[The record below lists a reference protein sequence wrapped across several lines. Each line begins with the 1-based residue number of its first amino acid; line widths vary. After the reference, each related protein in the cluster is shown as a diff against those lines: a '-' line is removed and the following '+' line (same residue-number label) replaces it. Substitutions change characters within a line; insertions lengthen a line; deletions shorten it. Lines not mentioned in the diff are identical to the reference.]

1 MELIERVKKIVLT
14 PKTEWQVIAPEA
26 TTPAALYRGY
36 IVPLALIGPVAQCIG
51 FSLFGYPVVLG
62 VNLRPSV
69 FFALSQ
75 AIVSYV
81 LILVGVFLISLI
93 VNALAPQF
101 AGEKNPIQA
110 LKTVAYA
117 FTPAWVAGILYL
129 IPSLSILVLLASL
142 YSLYVLFLGLP
153 ILMKSPQEKAPLY
166 TLAVVVCAFV
176 VMMVIS
182 VVAAAVGGLGSGAP
196 RVVGGLGAA
205 SLASREGNPG
215 SPQLNQ
221 MSAQIEAAA
230 LQMKAA
236 QRSGDTQ
243 AQAQAATS
251 AVAAVVAGGA
261 AHIDPVDQSV
271 LKALLPETAAG
282 LPRTSS
288 EATKGGVAGLQV
300 AKAEA
305 RYADA
310 QGSNVDLTITDV
322 GGAQMLAMAAA
333 WASIEEDKQTD
344 TGYEK
349 IGKVDGRPVH
359 ETFNKN
365 GPASSYETL
374 VAGRFLVQGSGTKID
389 MDTLKKAVSTID
401 LARLDA
407 MKDVGVAKA
416 N

>member
-1 MELIERVKKIVLT
+1 
-14 PKTEWQVIAPEA
+14 
-26 TTPAALYRGY
+26 
-36 IVPLALIGPVAQCIG
+36 
-51 FSLFGYPVVLG
+51 
-62 VNLRPSV
+62 
-69 FFALSQ
+69 
-75 AIVSYV
+75 
-81 LILVGVFLISLI
+81 
-93 VNALAPQF
+93 
-101 AGEKNPIQA
+101 
-110 LKTVAYA
+110 
-117 FTPAWVAGILYL
+117 
-129 IPSLSILVLLASL
+129 
-142 YSLYVLFLGLP
+142 
-153 ILMKSPQEKAPLY
+153 
-166 TLAVVVCAFV
+166 
-176 VMMVIS
+176 
-182 VVAAAVGGLGSGAP
+182 
-196 RVVGGLGAA
+196 
-205 SLASREGNPG
+205 
-215 SPQLNQ
+215 